1 MDRAVVMRVA
11 LILLAACACVRS
23 SSKDDHAAPAT
34 TSPSEAPAAVAH
46 ATASPAPAQPS
57 AAPAAAKS
65 SAAIQIDSV
74 AGARAAIGKRVHLEG
89 TGDNAKLGAVVV
101 KGDLVVYCIDRKD
114 GWDERNIP
122 VVVEGVLDY
131 TSRAKAR
138 TGRDGS
144 ISAGTGEPIFQM
156 TCDLVR

>member
-1 MDRAVVMRVA
+1 MRQVA
-11 LILLAACACVRS
+11 LILFITCACVKG
-23 SSKDDHAAPAT
+23 SSKEDHAAPAAAG
-34 TSPSEAPAAVAH
+34 PSEAPAAVAH
-46 ATASPAPAQPS
+46 ATVPSSASVPS
-57 AAPAAAKS
+57 APPAAVPVAKPGTV
-65 SAAIQIDSV
+65 IPIDSV
-74 AGARAAIGKRVHLEG
+74 AGARAAIGKRVRLEG

-138 TGRDGS
+138 IGSDGS

-156 TCDLVR
+156 TCDVVR

>member
-1 MDRAVVMRVA
+1 MDRAVVTRAAVVM
-11 LILLAACACVRS
+11 LAACACVKN
-23 SSKDDHAAPAT
+23 SSKDDHATSAA
-34 TSPSEAPAAVAH
+34 TSPSEVPPPVGRETAPSSTAQSAA
-46 ATASPAPAQPS
+46 
-57 AAPAAAKS
+57 AAPAELRTAVR
-65 SAAIQIDSV
+65 IDSV
-74 AGARAAIGKRVHLEG
+74 AGARAAIGKLVRLEG

-114 GWDERNIP
+114 GWDERNVP

-131 TSRAKAR
+131 TSHAKAR
-138 TGRDGS
+138 IGGDGS